1 MKLVITLDTV
11 EFLFDYVTGIT
22 DPLLDVLHRIERDM
36 TDKHKAIISVR
47 LDKSEL
53 TRLYEVIQQ
62 LIDDDKTMPTE
73 LARLASRNKN

>member
-1 MKLVITLDTV
+1 
-11 EFLFDYVTGIT
+11 
-22 DPLLDVLHRIERDM
+22 M
-36 TDKHKAIISVR
+36 TDQHKAVISVI

>member
-1 MKLVITLDTV
+1 VKLLITLGTV

-36 TDKHKAIISVR
+36 TDQHKAVISVR

-62 LIDDDKTMPTE
+62 LIDDDKTMPTD